1 MFHLPPPPQ
10 DRHAMGRSLLDQ
22 VYYMPRLF
30 SWKAYTN
37 NGDSDDD
44 EDDGDDN
51 DDDDDDGM
59 IGELFISWQKI

>member
-1 MFHLPPPPQ
+1 
-10 DRHAMGRSLLDQ
+10 MGRSLLDQ

-59 IGELFISWQKI
+59 IGELFISWQNF